1 MSFPR
6 NKDGG
11 GTHSPSGEGGRPG
24 VTILEDSRHSSVLYL
39 YRILFE
45 YLYSSPCLISLQLD
59 DRDFEELRSQLG
71 GRVCRYLTC
80 DRQEEARRGLSTAAG
95 LLVVLLA
102 AAVIY
107 LTFSYYVVWIVF

>member
-1 MSFPR
+1 VFCLGMHCNVMLRFMVHVLQDP
-6 NKDGG
+6 
-11 GTHSPSGEGGRPG
+11 P
-24 VTILEDSRHSSVLYL
+24 LCSSIDIQYL
-39 YRILFE
+39 H
-45 YLYSSPCLISLQLD
+45 SSPCLSLQLD